1 MHLADRTQRIQP
13 FYVMK
18 ILERAQTLAAEGR
31 SVIGL
36 YVGEPDFG
44 TPQAI
49 VAAGQAA
56 LAAGHTGYT
65 PAAGLPELRRAIAER
80 YRRWHGI
87 ELAPERILVTPGGS
101 SALLL
106 AFAASI
112 DAGREVLLPEPGY
125 PCNRNFLEVIGAR
138 PVSVPLADA
147 GLRLSLPNLEAAL
160 TDASQGLLLASPCN
174 PTGQVLRR
182 DEWQQAA
189 DFARRNQLTLF
200 ADEIYH
206 GLSFTEELP
215 PTALNVTDDVWVTQ
229 SFSKFYG
236 MTGWRLGWLVV
247 PPGAQDAAER
257 LAQNL
262 YLSAPSMAQ
271 HAALAAFQP
280 EVEAEC
286 FARRD
291 ELRARRDYLA
301 PRLEALGLPLLAQ
314 PDGAFYLYADM
325 SAYGDDA
332 LDWCNR
338 LLEETGLAITPGID
352 FGGATERTAV
362 RVAYTAEVGV
372 LEEAVERLAGFVGRR
387 G

>member
-1 MHLADRTQRIQP
+1 MKLADRTDRIQP
-13 FYVMK
+13 FQVMQ
-18 ILERAQTLAAEGR
+18 ILARAKTLAEQGR

-49 VAAGQAA
+49 IEAGQAA
-56 LAAGHTGYT
+56 LANGHTGYT
-65 PAAGLPELRRAIAER
+65 PATGLPPLRAAIAER
-80 YRRWHGI
+80 YRRWHGV
-87 ELAPERILVTPGGS
+87 EVAPERILVTPGGS

-112 DAGREVLLPEPGY
+112 DSGRDVLLPEPGY
-125 PCNRNFLEVIGAR
+125 PCNRNFLEVIGAQSI
-138 PVSVPLADA
+138 SVPLAEQ
-147 GLRLSLPNLEAAL
+147 GLRLSLPHLETAVTQNA
-160 TDASQGLLLASPCN
+160 QGLLLASPCN
-174 PTGQVLRR
+174 PTGQVLTL

-189 DFARRNQLTLF
+189 DFAQRHDLALF

-206 GLSFTEELP
+206 GLTFTDELP
-215 PTALNVTDDVWVTQ
+215 PSALNVTDDVWVTQ

-247 PPGAQDAAER
+247 PTYAIEAAER

-271 HAALAAFQP
+271 HAALAAFEP
-280 EVEAEC
+280 AVEAEC

-291 ELRARRDYLA
+291 ALRARRDYLA
-301 PRLEALGLPLLAQ
+301 PQLEALGLPLLAQ

-332 LDWCNR
+332 VAWCDR
-338 LLEETGLAITPGID
+338 LLEETGVAITPGID
-352 FGGATERTAV
+352 FGGATQKNAV
-362 RVAYTAEVGV
+362 RIAYTAEVSV
-372 LEEAVERLAGFVGRR
+372 LEEAVDRLAGFIGRR
-387 G
+387 

>member
-1 MHLADRTQRIQP
+1 MMLADRTNRIQP
-13 FYVMK
+13 FQVMQ
-18 ILERAQTLAAEGR
+18 ILARAKTLAAQGR

-49 VAAGQAA
+49 IEAGQAA
-56 LAAGHTGYT
+56 LANGHTGYT
-65 PAAGLPELRRAIAER
+65 PATGLPPLRQAIAER

-125 PCNRNFLEVIGAR
+125 PCNRNFLEVIGAK
-138 PVSVPLADA
+138 PVSVPLAEQ
-147 GLRLSLPNLEAAL
+147 GLRLSLPNLETAL
-160 TDASQGLLLASPCN
+160 TTDTQGLLLASPCN
-174 PTGQVLRR
+174 PTGQVLTLQ
-182 DEWQQAA
+182 EWQQAA
-189 DFARRNQLTLF
+189 DFVRRHNLALF
-200 ADEIYH
+200 ADEIYQ
-206 GLSFTEELP
+206 GLTFTEALP
-215 PTALNVTDDVWVTQ
+215 PSVLNVSDDAWVTQ

-247 PPGAQDAAER
+247 PPDAIEAAER

-271 HAALAAFQP
+271 HAALAAFEP
-280 EVEAEC
+280 AVEAEC

-301 PRLEALGLPLLAQ
+301 PQLQALGLPLLAQ

-325 SAYGDDA
+325 SAYGTDA
-332 LDWCNR
+332 VDWCDR
-338 LLEETGLAITPGID
+338 LLEATGVAITPGRD
-352 FGGATERTAV
+352 FGGATEHTAI
-362 RVAYTAEVGV
+362 RLAYTAEIAV
-372 LEEAVERLAGFVGRR
+372 LEEAVARLAGFVGQ

>member
-1 MHLADRTQRIQP
+1 MMLADRTNRIQP
-13 FYVMK
+13 FQVMQ
-18 ILERAQTLAAEGR
+18 ILARAKTLAEQGR

-49 VAAGQAA
+49 IEAGQRA
-56 LAAGHTGYT
+56 LADGHTGYT
-65 PAAGLPELRRAIAER
+65 PATGLPQLRAAIVER
-80 YRRWHGI
+80 YRRWHGV
-87 ELAPERILVTPGGS
+87 EVAPERILVTPGGS

-125 PCNRNFLEVIGAR
+125 PCNRNFLEVIGAK
-138 PVSVPLADA
+138 PVSVPLAEQ
-147 GLRLSLPNLEAAL
+147 GLRLSLPKLETAL
-160 TDASQGLLLASPCN
+160 TASSQGLLLASPCN
-174 PTGQVLRR
+174 PTGQVLTL

-189 DFARRNQLTLF
+189 DFAQRHKLALF

-206 GLSFTEELP
+206 GLSFTDELP
-215 PTALNVTDDVWVTQ
+215 PSALNVTDDVWVTQ

-247 PPGAQDAAER
+247 PPYAIEAAER

-271 HAALAAFQP
+271 HAALAAFEP
-280 EVEAEC
+280 AVEAEC

-301 PRLEALGLPLLAQ
+301 PKLEALGLPLLAQ

-332 LDWCNR
+332 VAWCDR
-338 LLEETGLAITPGID
+338 LLEATGVAITPGID
-352 FGGATERTAV
+352 FGGVTENSAV
-362 RVAYTAEVGV
+362 RIAYTAEVSV
-372 LEEAVERLAGFVGRR
+372 LEEAVGRLAGFIGRR
-387 G
+387 